1 MMKKFLLCAL
11 IALSTLTSCSND
23 ENEPAKTANSFS
35 YRITE
40 VKAYDSGN
48 NYVES
53 GYDKN
58 VNENSKIVY
67 NESAKT
73 ISITVSG
80 TPQVFNITSVKN
92 GVYTSSYKVPVS
104 ETSPEVICKVE
115 ISMVNGNII
124 FLVTKPDTTFLAKIE
139 YVIPPVSS

>member
-1 MMKKFLLCAL
+1 MKKFILCAF
-11 IALSTLTSCSND
+11 IAISALTSCSND
-23 ENEPAKTANSFS
+23 ESEQAKTDNSFS

-73 ISITVSG
+73 ISIIVSG
-80 TPQVFNITSVKN
+80 TPQVFNIKSVIN
-92 GVYTSSYKVPVS
+92 GVYTSSYKLPVS
-104 ETSPEVICKVE
+104 NGSPEVICKVE
-115 ISMVNGNII
+115 ISFVNGNII